1 MLKVSINHVISLTEA
16 RARLSELI
24 EKTTGDQFWVLTK
37 GGKPRVAVVD
47 VNYLDQLVR
56 RAWFN
61 DLSARSQAAFDD
73 YLRRQGLDPE
83 TVSEAEVEAILRAE
97 YPMGDEEA

>member
-1 MLKVSINHVISLTEA
+1 MLKVSIDHIIPLTEA

-47 VNYLDQLVR
+47 VNYLDRLVR
-56 RAWFN
+56 RAWFS

-73 YLRRQGLDPE
+73 YLRRRGLDPE

-97 YPMGDEEA
+97 YPVGDEEA

>member
-1 MLKVSINHVISLTEA
+1 MLKVSIDHIIPLTEA
-16 RARLSELI
+16 RARLSELV
-24 EKTTGDQFWVLTK
+24 EKATGDQFWVLTK
-37 GGKPRVAVVD
+37 RGKPRVAVVD

-61 DLSARSQAAFDD
+61 ELSARSQAAFDD
-73 YLRRQGLDPE
+73 YLRRRGLDPE

-97 YPMGDEEA
+97 HPVGDEGA

>member
-1 MLKVSINHVISLTEA
+1 MLKISIDHVIPLTEA

-24 EKTTGDQFWVLTK
+24 EKTSGDQFWVLTK

-47 VNYLDQLVR
+47 VNYLDQLMR

-73 YLRRQGLDPE
+73 YLRRRGLDPE

-97 YPMGDEEA
+97 HPMGDEEA

>member
-1 MLKVSINHVISLTEA
+1 MLKVSIDHVIPLTEA

-47 VNYLDQLVR
+47 VNYLDRLVR

-73 YLRRQGLDPE
+73 YLRRRGLDPE
-83 TVSEAEVEAILRAE
+83 TVSEAEVEAILEAE
-97 YPMGDEEA
+97 YPMGDEGT

>member
-1 MLKVSINHVISLTEA
+1 VLKISIDRVIPLTEA
-16 RARLSELI
+16 RARLSELV
-24 EKTTGDQFWVLTK
+24 EKTIGDQFWVLTK

-73 YLRRQGLDPE
+73 FLRRQGLDPE
-83 TVSEAEVEAILRAE
+83 TISEAEAEAILRAE
-97 YPMGDEEA
+97 YPTGGEGV